1 VKRPFG
7 VTFSAILL
15 FLGSSFQLLMA
26 FLTALS
32 GAVVGK
38 IPSAGL
44 HGATAPPPIPAW
56 MPVVMYALSAFFVA
70 LSVWGILTTV
80 GLFRLRRWARYS
92 MLVIGGG
99 LALINGIQMLFT
111 AILLFVP
118 MPVPPSVDASQ
129 AHTALAATKI
139 VFAVLTLIYA
149 VLCAVGI
156 SWLVYFNLKRV
167 RDVFSGTPGEAPGS
181 PRPFPISVLAVL
193 NMIGSGC
200 CLVTVFL
207 PFPGALFGWILDG
220 WGKVAFYLVFAALSA
235 AVGIGLWRLREWGRL
250 LMLGLMAVGLAN
262 SVVYLVR
269 PALMLQYNTEFYR
282 RMNVPQPQVP
292 AQFQSLMPI
301 ATFGFAILFAFG
313 IAAALIHYRGAFK
326 RPIEPPRNEATALP

>member
-99 LALINGIQMLFT
+99 LALINGIQML
-111 AILLFVP
+111 
-118 MPVPPSVDASQ
+118 
-129 AHTALAATKI
+129 
-139 VFAVLTLIYA
+139 
-149 VLCAVGI
+149 
-156 SWLVYFNLKRV
+156 
-167 RDVFSGTPGEAPGS
+167 
-181 PRPFPISVLAVL
+181 
-193 NMIGSGC
+193 
-200 CLVTVFL
+200 
-207 PFPGALFGWILDG
+207 
-220 WGKVAFYLVFAALSA
+220 
-235 AVGIGLWRLREWGRL
+235 
-250 LMLGLMAVGLAN
+250 
-262 SVVYLVR
+262 
-269 PALMLQYNTEFYR
+269 
-282 RMNVPQPQVP
+282 
-292 AQFQSLMPI
+292 
-301 ATFGFAILFAFG
+301 
-313 IAAALIHYRGAFK
+313 
-326 RPIEPPRNEATALP
+326 